1 MKSKFRIELLER
13 KPDETD
19 ATERQIR
26 YIGHLLDEIDAE
38 DFSLDIESLGKWQ
51 ASSLINRLVE
61 IQHGEYNHRT
71 SIEETAKTRYKNK
84 KRSNIVWYIILAF
97 IVWLLWMWL
106 TK

>member
-1 MKSKFRIELLER
+1 MKSKYRIELPER
-13 KPDETD
+13 GPNEPN
-19 ATERQIR
+19 ATERQIS

-51 ASSLINRLVE
+51 ASSLINRLLE

-71 SIEETAKTRYKNK
+71 SVKENANASYEKK
-84 KRSNIVWYIILAF
+84 KRSKVIWCFILAF
-97 IVWLLWMWL
+97 ILWLLWMWL

>member
-1 MKSKFRIELLER
+1 MKSKFQIELPER
-13 KPDETD
+13 KPDETN

-51 ASSLINRLVE
+51 ASSLINRILE
-61 IQHGEYNHRT
+61 IQAGEYNHRT
-71 SIEETAKTRYKNK
+71 SVEENAKTRYKNK
-84 KRSNIVWYIILAF
+84 KRSNLVWYLILAF
-97 IVWLLWMWL
+97 IICLLWIWL